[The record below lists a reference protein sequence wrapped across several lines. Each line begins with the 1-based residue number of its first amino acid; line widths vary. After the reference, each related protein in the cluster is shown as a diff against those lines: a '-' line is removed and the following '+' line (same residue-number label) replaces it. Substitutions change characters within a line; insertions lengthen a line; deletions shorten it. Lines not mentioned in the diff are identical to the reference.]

1 MVDRKGKKTIN
12 VRTTASE
19 KNRITATLCCTA
31 SGKML
36 PPFVVFKGKTKRG
49 IKKVPVPHGVVCTTQ
64 AKGWMDEER
73 MLEWIQKVWAPY
85 VDGNRALLSLDTFS
99 GHLTDRVKDALDK
112 CGTKML
118 VIPGGCT
125 SVLQPLDVSINKP
138 FKAYIRQSWCECMV
152 SEAETGVAKIT
163 PASKA
168 ILMEWIK
175 TAADLV
181 EKNPIRSRNHL
192 KSQGSLISQIAPEV
206 MLCSRR
212 FRMFWMKCLGKVM
225 WSLLETPLLTPNQI
239 VNQMSQRMQVI
250 KFQVIRFSSRTSL
263 NVTLMTQN
271 LLTLKLLTL
280 KMHQTRD

>member
-1 MVDRKGKKTIN
+1 M
-12 VRTTASE
+12 
-19 KNRITATLCCTA
+19 
-31 SGKML
+31 
-36 PPFVVFKGKTKRG
+36 
-49 IKKVPVPHGVVCTTQ
+49 PVPHGVVCTTQ

-85 VDGNRALLSLDTFS
+85 VDGNRALLSLDMFS
-99 GHLTDRVKDALDK
+99 GHLTDRVKDTLDK

-138 FKAYIRQSWCECMV
+138 FKVYIRQRWCERMA

-181 EKNPIRSRNHL
+181 EKKPNTIT
-192 KSQGSLISQIAPEV
+192 KSFEV
-206 MLCSRR
+206 T
-212 FRMFWMKCLGKVM
+212 G
-225 WSLLETPLLTPNQI
+225 I
-239 VNQMSQRMQVI
+239 VNKPDCTRSDALFKEVQDVIDEMFGQVHMGY
-250 KFQVIRFSSRTSL
+250 VEPTGEPL
-263 NVTLMTQN
+263 C
-271 LLTLKLLTL
+271 
-280 KMHQTRD
+280 